1 MSEKNTLIARGFDD
15 IEELQITQDKFGIV
29 LIKGAA
35 YRDNVGYKISIK
47 RTADTWV
54 EEHERKKR
62 KPLYT
67 GTISI
72 LDPAS
77 SHVMLSNAKK
87 ERKNEN
93 GKAFKNKDIYAS
105 IKFECD
111 SADEGKIACILTRQI
126 DTLFDGN
133 KGQLKDAAKKM
144 MLPDHLT
151 PQSAAGQYSNE
162 FLRLYYSESSSENNE
177 ERQNKIAKTLSVLPC
192 VPICKLK
199 AREVSAFF
207 DDNNVTTANRE
218 LCSHFFDFLIA
229 TEKCA
234 GKNPIITSDSKET
247 STNAILRAA
256 FSQQG
261 LGSAVFTK
269 MFELINNR
277 ISSLYCVIVLL
288 ASGFPLQ
295 DIRNL
300 KWKDLDFV
308 KGFRDFVIA
317 HIQRD
322 YTAISKHDF
331 SRPVIP
337 DAALYLRKVYSSFVK
352 ERGRDKV
359 NEEWILPRNMTNAD
373 IAEGVNNLLV
383 RAGFSGQTVAKGRP
397 SKSEAIP
404 ITILRTNYQHMLNTV
419 AGLKDDPDTFS
430 FLCGVLLKSSTYTS
444 YESHTTPE
452 AQFRLYTILKSIS
465 VEKKLKEKSGVEKG
479 KDGWLYKAVPRT
491 NHEVARVTGTI
502 RLRPEERIIIR
513 VPHGVTGVVEAL
525 RKEEQ

>member
-87 ERKNEN
+87 ERKNKN
-93 GKAFKNKDIYAS
+93 GKTFKNKDIYAS

-126 DTLFDGN
+126 DTLFNGN

-269 MFELINNR
+269 MFELI
-277 ISSLYCVIVLL
+277 
-288 ASGFPLQ
+288 
-295 DIRNL
+295 
-300 KWKDLDFV
+300 
-308 KGFRDFVIA
+308 
-317 HIQRD
+317 
-322 YTAISKHDF
+322 KH
-331 SRPVIP
+331 
-337 DAALYLRKVYSSFVK
+337 VK
-352 ERGRDKV
+352 EQNSIRIPTGRL
-359 NEEWILPRNMTNAD
+359 NEVLAYATQRVQPPSD
-373 IAEGVNNLLV
+373 
-383 RAGFSGQTVAKGRP
+383 KGRRLKIYYMTQVSTNP
-397 SKSEAIP
+397 PTFVFFVNRADLFHFSYQRYLENQIRETFELDGTP
-404 ITILRTNYQHMLNTV
+404 IVFKIRERDR
-419 AGLKDDPDTFS
+419 DD
-430 FLCGVLLKSSTYTS
+430 VK
-444 YESHTTPE
+444 
-452 AQFRLYTILKSIS
+452 
-465 VEKKLKEKSGVEKG
+465 
-479 KDGWLYKAVPRT
+479 
-491 NHEVARVTGTI
+491 
-502 RLRPEERIIIR
+502 
-513 VPHGVTGVVEAL
+513 
-525 RKEEQ
+525 